1 MDIEEGKEIQVLRHE
16 EVPGYR
22 TAFYVVFAVA
32 VIYFWAIIS
41 YG

>member
-1 MDIEEGKEIQVLRHE
+1 MKSEEGKEIQVLQHD

-22 TAFYVVFAVA
+22 TAFYIVFAVA